1 MRRQRKSIERLLKR
15 PPIQIRLRLRIIRIA
30 LRVDL
35 IPAGAK
41 QRRGEHLRDGAQQ
54 AHGEVDRGGRGKTQ
68 LARGRLVRVRRPGRR
83 LGARDVLRVRLGDGR
98 GVPWRVDFLCVHHHV
113 RFHCGEK
120 KEKGHTTRTS
130 IPRCGVN
137 ESIKTTEGEEEP
149 GTHCAGVGHDVGDV
163 LRGVDGVGAIC
174 ALLRDVRVIG
184 HDERE
189 ALAVDD
195 MPVERID
202 LQ

>member
-120 KEKGHTTRTS
+120 KRKRTYDENVDSALRGEINNKKVRKGR
-130 IPRCGVN
+130 
-137 ESIKTTEGEEEP
+137 